1 MKPRT
6 LGQTIGRA
14 MRTFPAIVVTGPRQ
28 SGKTTLL
35 RTLYGTTH
43 AFVTLEDPDVRIRAK
58 EDPLAFLARHK
69 PPVIIDEIQYVPELL
84 SYIKTR
90 IDEHRKPGQWLFTGS
105 QHFGLMQGISQSL
118 AGRAAV
124 LTLLPFSVAERIGR
138 GETALKAVD
147 WVRTLPE
154 FSEVEARLPLGEV
167 LLRGNYPEIA
177 TRKAVDRQLWCAS
190 YISTFLERDVR
201 NLAQIGDL
209 SQFERFLRLCAVRT
223 GQILNLS
230 DLARDIGV
238 SVPTAKRWLSV
249 LEAGYQV
256 YLLYPYYQ
264 NLGKRLVKS
273 PKLYFNDTALAS
285 FLLGIHDQDTLFNSP
300 SFGNLFETLI
310 VTDVLKRFLHAG
322 ETAFALLSPDARR
335 PGDRLGARARAK
347 ASSLRDQGCH
357 DGLAQARR
365 LAGAD
370 HERSEI
376 VRPDCRDHRPSTG
389 RLRREE
395 GNLSLQLE
403 GRHGYLRRSSR
414 RCSSEERRKETRVPD
429 IA

>member
-6 LGQTIGRA
+6 LGRVIRKA
-14 MRTFPAIVVTGPRQ
+14 LRTFPAVVVTGPRQ

-35 RTLYGTTH
+35 RTLYGKTH

-124 LTLLPFSVAERIGR
+124 LTLLPFSLAERIGR
-138 GETALKAVD
+138 GETALTTAE
-147 WVRTLPE
+147 WVRALPA
-154 FSEVEARLPLGEV
+154 SPAADVKLSLSEV

-177 TRKAVDRQLWCAS
+177 SRRAVDRQLWCSS

-201 NLAQIGDL
+201 NLAHVGDL

-223 GQILNLS
+223 GQLLNLS

-256 YLLYPYYQ
+256 FLLYPYYQ
-264 NLGKRLVKS
+264 SLGKRLVKS
-273 PKLYFNDTALAS
+273 PKMFFNDTALAS
-285 FLLGIHDQDTLFNSP
+285 YLLGIHDKETLFNSP
-300 SFGNLFETLI
+300 SFGNLFETMI
-310 VTDVLKRFLHAG
+310 VIDVLKRFFHSG
-322 ETAFALLSPDARR
+322 EMP
-335 PGDRLGARARAK
+335 
-347 ASSLRDQGCH
+347 SLYYLRTR
-357 DGLAQARR
+357 DGLEVDLVLELGQKLHLFEIKGAMTLWPKHAESLGRIMNGLKSSILTAGIISRAQGGF
-365 LAGAD
+365 LVKKGIYHHNWKD
-370 HERSEI
+370 TLGI
-376 VRPDCRDHRPSTG
+376 
-389 RLRREE
+389 
-395 GNLSLQLE
+395 
-403 GRHGYLRRSSR
+403 
-414 RCSSEERRKETRVPD
+414 
-429 IA
+429 